1 MVKLIQIDRLAPRIE
16 AMLYK
21 RTFDETWTLLSDS
34 ATKLIEAG
42 EGLLSASHFKE
53 LLSVCKSTLRLS
65 ISLTVEPAYPAH
77 WELHERH
84 WYQRWGFRVPC
95 QQHQQGQSFQTTYR
109 RPLTLLQLVDTKS
122 LNNTTLLHFVEKT
135 VQNHFPEMA
144 VFLDELEKPA
154 EAYRGKHLSIVSL

>member
-53 LLSVCKSTLRLS
+53 LLSVCKIYIQTQYFANSRTSLS
-65 ISLTVEPAYPAH
+65 CSLE
-77 WELHERH
+77 
-84 WYQRWGFRVPC
+84 
-95 QQHQQGQSFQTTYR
+95 TT
-109 RPLTLLQLVDTKS
+109 
-122 LNNTTLLHFVEKT
+122 
-135 VQNHFPEMA
+135 
-144 VFLDELEKPA
+144 
-154 EAYRGKHLSIVSL
+154 